1 MRKIGLPS
9 LLLLCILCL
18 AACHRQDTS
27 AKQPVPCQDFV
38 YIEHDHFM
46 LNGKPWFPL
55 MMNYKALFRV
65 KGFSARVSPDAYY
78 QSNLSKDFQR
88 ISGMGFNS
96 IRICLDTIPEKSNH
110 KALYRAAEQMLDTAQ
125 LCHLKVM
132 LLIKRPLDS
141 ELEIFTVGL
150 LKHLAHHPALWAYDF
165 FNEPLYYD
173 PVQHRDKTEAYQ
185 IVKKWQSLMRENAP
199 HQLFTIGFAEP
210 IEVFSWDPT
219 LMPVDFVEIHT
230 YNPLRIAS
238 EMHWYSEN
246 CKDKPWMV
254 GETGLPADD
263 VRVSYEEQRKFMIQT
278 YTLARQYHSAGYGWW
293 YYRDN
298 PDAHV
303 FEGQYT
309 GLINPEGQE
318 KPAAKEVKKLK
329 DIPIPDNGHSI
340 PSNYYN
346 MLGYNNIV
354 LRGKVI
360 DEKTKQPIR
369 DAVIRGWTKDWI
381 GMNTYSDSCGNFTL
395 YSNDFNIHFMVSAPG
410 MKTVSIFKDNIVY
423 QHTSPE
429 AAKNWRFDAL
439 PQQNLEYHS
448 IDYHD
453 FFDGDTMT
461 LQFNPKHFNQSKIE
475 GNMGVVK
482 ISKLVN

>member
-1 MRKIGLPS
+1 M
-9 LLLLCILCL
+9 
-18 AACHRQDTS
+18 
-27 AKQPVPCQDFV
+27 
-38 YIEHDHFM
+38 
-46 LNGKPWFPL
+46 
-55 MMNYKALFRV
+55 
-65 KGFSARVSPDAYY
+65 
-78 QSNLSKDFQR
+78 
-88 ISGMGFNS
+88 
-96 IRICLDTIPEKSNH
+96 
-110 KALYRAAEQMLDTAQ
+110 
-125 LCHLKVM
+125 
-132 LLIKRPLDS
+132 
-141 ELEIFTVGL
+141 
-150 LKHLAHHPALWAYDF
+150 
-165 FNEPLYYD
+165 
-173 PVQHRDKTEAYQ
+173 
-185 IVKKWQSLMRENAP
+185 
-199 HQLFTIGFAEP
+199 
-210 IEVFSWDPT
+210 
-219 LMPVDFVEIHT
+219 
-230 YNPLRIAS
+230 
-238 EMHWYSEN
+238 
-246 CKDKPWMV
+246 
-254 GETGLPADD
+254 
-263 VRVSYEEQRKFMIQT
+263 
-278 YTLARQYHSAGYGWW
+278 
-293 YYRDN
+293 
-298 PDAHV
+298 
-303 FEGQYT
+303 
-309 GLINPEGQE
+309 
-318 KPAAKEVKKLK
+318 KKLK

-395 YSNDFNIHFMVSAPG
+395 YSNDFNIHFMVFAPG
-410 MKTVSIFKDNIVY
+410 LKTVSILKDNIVY